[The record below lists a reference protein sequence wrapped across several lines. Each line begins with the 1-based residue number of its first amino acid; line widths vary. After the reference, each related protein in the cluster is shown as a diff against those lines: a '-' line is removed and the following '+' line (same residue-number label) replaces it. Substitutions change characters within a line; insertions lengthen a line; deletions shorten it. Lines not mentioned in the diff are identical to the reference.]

1 MFESLGSAGRRCTG
15 ISAVPKWQDQVMPPE
30 SSPDRRA
37 ALLRRGIHLEW
48 ITIGW
53 NTIEAGVAIAAGV
66 VAHSIVLVAFGLD
79 SAIEIFSATVTLG
92 HLQGGADE
100 ARERR
105 ATRLVAGSLV
115 ALALY
120 VTVESVLSFLTHSKP
135 HTSTAGIVISA
146 AALIVMPLLSAAK
159 RRVGRALENPTLL
172 VDSVETLLC
181 AAFSGA
187 ALIGVSLNAA
197 FGWWWADP
205 VAALF
210 IAAFALREGREAWS
224 PDE

>member
-1 MFESLGSAGRRCTG
+1 MRSPL
-15 ISAVPKWQDQVMPPE
+15 MPAE
-30 SSPDRRA
+30 SSLDRRA

-79 SAIEIFSATVTLG
+79 SAIEIFSATVTLSQ
-92 HLQGGADE
+92 LQGGADE

-105 ATRLVAGSLV
+105 TTRLVAASLF

-120 VTVESVLSFLTHSKP
+120 VSVEAVLSLLTHSKP
-135 HTSTAGIVISA
+135 QASTAGIVISA
-146 AALIVMPLLSAAK
+146 AALIVMPLLSVAK

-197 FGWWWADP
+197 FRWWWADP
-205 VAALF
+205 VAALL
-210 IAAFALREGREAWS
+210 IAALALREGREAWS
-224 PDE
+224 GDE

>member
-1 MFESLGSAGRRCTG
+1 MRSPL
-15 ISAVPKWQDQVMPPE
+15 MPAE
-30 SSPDRRA
+30 SSLDRRA

-79 SAIEIFSATVTLG
+79 SAIEIFSATVTLSQ
-92 HLQGGADE
+92 LQGGADE

-105 ATRLVAGSLV
+105 TTRLVAASLF

-120 VTVESVLSFLTHSKP
+120 VSVEAVLSLLTHSKP
-135 HTSTAGIVISA
+135 QASTAGIVISA
-146 AALIVMPLLSAAK
+146 AALIVMPLLSVAK

-187 ALIGVSLNAA
+187 ALIGVSLNAV
-197 FGWWWADP
+197 FRWWWADP
-205 VAALF
+205 VAALL
-210 IAAFALREGREAWS
+210 IAALALREGREAWS
-224 PDE
+224 GDE